1 MRIEDLHILIA
12 LSQHTSLH
20 GAANALDVTQSALSK
35 ALARLEADAGATLFE
50 RSSKGIAITA
60 MGQTLLRHARHV
72 TQAMHDLETELGDER
87 SAKAG
92 LIRLASLPH
101 LVPSFI
107 TPLLAEFHVH
117 RPMARFSIRTL
128 LSPQLLISLED
139 GLADLVI
146 AARPE
151 ASHAGLA
158 NASLGPLDVCMV
170 ARAQHPRLDRLH
182 ALADLVHER
191 WVLPDRGIYLRH
203 WFEQLFAQ
211 AGLPMPPVA
220 VESSHSQLA
229 FTQLLRQSDL
239 LGLVP
244 RQHLAQPEGQGLA
257 ALPGPGMAVQYDLHV
272 FWRAKGVL
280 SPVAREF
287 RDALLARG
295 QDARL

>member
-1 MRIEDLHILIA
+1 
-12 LSQHTSLH
+12 
-20 GAANALDVTQSALSK
+20 
-35 ALARLEADAGATLFE
+35 
-50 RSSKGIAITA
+50 
-60 MGQTLLRHARHV
+60 
-72 TQAMHDLETELGDER
+72 
-87 SAKAG
+87 
-92 LIRLASLPH
+92 
-101 LVPSFI
+101 
-107 TPLLAEFHVH
+107 
-117 RPMARFSIRTL
+117 
-128 LSPQLLISLED
+128 
-139 GLADLVI
+139 
-146 AARPE
+146 
-151 ASHAGLA
+151 
-158 NASLGPLDVCMV
+158 
-170 ARAQHPRLDRLH
+170 
-182 ALADLVHER
+182 
-191 WVLPDRGIYLRH
+191 VLPDRGIYLRH